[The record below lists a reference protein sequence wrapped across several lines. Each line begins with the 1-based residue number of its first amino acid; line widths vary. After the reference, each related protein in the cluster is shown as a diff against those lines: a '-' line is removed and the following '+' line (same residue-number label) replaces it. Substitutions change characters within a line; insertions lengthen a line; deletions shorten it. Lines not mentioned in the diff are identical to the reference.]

1 VARALI
7 MLGYLD
13 EPSAYA
19 VARAMGVSQID
30 TAAWSI
36 DAEIRKRLY
45 RLYKGNHVWSPLLRL
60 QHEELVGPGFSA
72 PDFAVAARELSD
84 TGVGV
89 V

>member
-1 VARALI
+1 

-45 RLYKGNHVWSPLLRL
+45 RLYKGNHDWSPLLRL
-60 QHEELVGPGFSA
+60 QHEELVGPDSA
-72 PDFAVAARELSD
+72 PQISPLRPASCRTLA
-84 TGVGV
+84 
-89 V
+89 

>member
-1 VARALI
+1 

-60 QHEELVGPGFSA
+60 QHEELVGPGFGA
-72 PDFAVAARELSD
+72 PNFALAARELPYVRVAI
-84 TGVGV
+84 G
-89 V
+89 